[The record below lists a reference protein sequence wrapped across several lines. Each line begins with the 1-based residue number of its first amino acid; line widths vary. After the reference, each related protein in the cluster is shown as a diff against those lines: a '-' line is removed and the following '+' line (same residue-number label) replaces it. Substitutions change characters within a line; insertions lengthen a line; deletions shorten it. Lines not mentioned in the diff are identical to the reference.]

1 MAEDTKKA
9 PAVKLVKMTRDAEI
23 ANGKPTEAEVHPD
36 EVDNYSRA
44 GWVKC

>member
-1 MAEDTKKA
+1 MAEKETKA
-9 PAVKLVKMTRDAEI
+9 PAVKLVRMTRDAEI

-36 EVDNYSRA
+36 EVDNYAKA